1 MSTARIHGGTDALGT
16 PRWDFS
22 TNANACGPCP
32 LVQQAVRNADATHY
46 PDPHY
51 AVLRSALADF
61 HGVAPARVLLLAS
74 ASEGIQRLTAW
85 TERRGGQRVHWP
97 EHAYGDYAQA
107 ASAWGLQPVALPALA
122 DLVWVCEPSSPQ
134 GQGTHALRAL
144 WNPVLAS
151 TAVWVLDR
159 AYEPLRLSGKSAW
172 DGVALSQVWQLW
184 TPNKALGLTGVRGAY
199 AIAPTGA
206 ESVVE
211 ALEALGPSW
220 PLGAHAVAMLQ
231 AWTHPDVQV
240 WLHASL
246 DTLRAW
252 KSEQVEQLQAMG
264 WQVTASDANFFVAQP
279 PEPINAERLRA
290 EGIKLRDATSFGLPG
305 QWRISVQPPAAVAA
319 LLNALQTT
327 HGRGVAPSLMEEIT

>member
-1 MSTARIHGGTDALGT
+1 MSKARIHGGADAQGL

-32 LVQQAVRNADATHY
+32 QVQEAVRNADATHY
-46 PDPHY
+46 PEPSY
-51 AVLRSALADF
+51 AALRWALADF
-61 HGVAPARVLLLAS
+61 HGVTPARVLLLAS

-85 TERRGGQRVHWP
+85 THRRGGQRVHWP

-107 ASAWGLQPVALPALA
+107 ATAWGLQPVALPALA

-134 GQGTHALRAL
+134 GQVAHALRAG
-144 WNPVLAS
+144 WKPVVS
-151 TAVWVLDR
+151 TAAWVLDR
-159 AYEPLRLSGKSAW
+159 AYEPLRLSGHSAW

-199 AIAPTGA
+199 AIAPEGS
-206 ESVVE
+206 ESAVE
-211 ALEALGPSW
+211 ALELLGPSW

-231 AWTHPDVQV
+231 AWPRPDVQAWV
-240 WLHASL
+240 QGSL

-252 KSEQVEQLQAMG
+252 KTGQVRRLQSLG

-279 PEPINAERLRA
+279 PKPINAERLRA
-290 EGIKLRDATSFGLPG
+290 EGIKLRDAASFGLPG

-319 LLNALQTT
+319 LLDALKTT
-327 HGRGVAPSLMEEIT
+327 HGCRLAPSLLEEAA